1 MLPGLTQQGG
11 VVLSSYSAVSGKA
24 IKALYGGGQTLVQQ
38 PQPLQQP
45 MVILGANGGIGGIPL
60 LRQPG
65 MVLVNPQSDITSLP
79 QIMNLAAPTPT
90 AIPSS
95 QGYIFLSQPTAFQ
108 LPPTAFQLPLGFAIT
123 AEQLT
128 QQSAQQTKM
137 ESTDRQ
143 SNGQSVDG
151 RSVDGRS
158 VDGRSSVGSNSSVE
172 VKEDL
177 VKTRNSSEGSDSVEE
192 HFARALGDQW
202 QQLKR
207 GQQTKDIPA

>member
-1 MLPGLTQQGG
+1 M
-11 VVLSSYSAVSGKA
+11 VLSSYSAVSGKA

-95 QGYIFLSQPTAFQ
+95 QGYIFLSQ
-108 LPPTAFQLPLGFAIT
+108 PTAFQLPLGFAIT